1 MISKDYQA
9 PNNLLDGRII
19 AITGA
24 GAGIGRQAAI
34 TFAEKGAEVILIGRT
49 VQKLEQVYDEIVSAG
64 GKDPAIFSIDLEG
77 ATEQDYEVMTNAI
90 DVEFGRIDGLLHNA
104 GQLGERAPVTNN
116 TLTSWN
122 KVMQVNVTAEFMMTK
137 ALMPL
142 LEASEDAS
150 LLFTTS
156 SVGRKGR
163 AYWGAYAI
171 SKFAVEGM
179 AQVLADELENTTNIR
194 VNCINPGATSTNMR
208 ATAYPAEDPG
218 SINSP
223 ADIMGAYLY
232 LMGPDSKGINGQSL
246 DAF

>member
-1 MISKDYQA
+1 MNHKNYQA
-9 PNNLLDGRII
+9 PDNLLAGRVI

-24 GAGIGRQAAI
+24 GDGIGKQAAK
-34 TFAEKGAEVILIGRT
+34 TFATKGAEVILIGKT
-49 VQKLEQVYDEIVSAG
+49 VQKLEQTYDEIIAAG
-64 GKDPAIFSIDLEG
+64 GSDPAIFSIDLEG
-77 ATEQDYEVMTNAI
+77 ATEQDYDDMANAI
-90 DVEFGRIDGLLHNA
+90 DTEFGRLDGLLHNA
-104 GQLGERAPVTNN
+104 GQLGQRAPLINHTLVT
-116 TLTSWN
+116 WN

-142 LEASEDAS
+142 LEASKDAS

-194 VNCINPGATSTNMR
+194 VNCINPGATSTAMR
-208 ATAYPAEDPG
+208 ATAYPAENPS

-223 ADIMGAYLY
+223 AEIMATYLY
-232 LMGPDSKGINGQSL
+232 LMGPDSKKVNGQSL
-246 DAF
+246 DAY